1 MTAPSAFPPP
11 VEPGEF
17 VVEPSAPEDERLEV
31 GALFVGGG
39 PAGLA
44 GAIRLAQL
52 LGDDEALAERLGEVP
67 VAVVDKGAAPGAH
80 QLSGAVVVPDALQE
94 LFPDTPLEQIGGYQ
108 QPVEGEGVYFLT
120 RTQALRMPT
129 PPPFRN
135 HGNHVFS
142 LAQLTRWMSERAEE
156 LGVMVIP
163 ETAADRLLVS
173 DGVVRGV
180 RTGDKGRG
188 RQGEELGNFEP
199 GAELHAQQT
208 VLSEG
213 TQGHLA
219 MAAIERFGIESDP
232 QVWALGVKE
241 VWRVATPLTKIIH
254 TMGWPLRPGSMYQE
268 FGGSFIY
275 PMGPDH
281 LCIGFVA
288 GLDARDA
295 ELSVHDVLQ
304 EFKTHPFVRR
314 LLEGGER
321 VAWGAKTIPE
331 GGFWSLPSKLAV
343 PGAVLTGDSAGM
355 VNVPKLKGVHLAMR
369 SGMLAAEQIHGRL
382 TGSGAGDLAGAE
394 LSGYDSAVRESEIGR
409 DLKRSRNMKQPFHKG
424 FFAGGAIVNAM
435 ELTGGRL
442 PGGHWKNHADADA
455 HVFLGGRSATYPAP
469 DGSLTFDKLSS
480 VFISGN
486 KTRDDQPDHIRVE
499 RELPRVVAASYVNM
513 CPAAVYELPEG
524 TSLQGDPDEIVT
536 MHVNPS
542 NCVHC
547 GAITAKGGRLT
558 PPEGG
563 SGPEYT
569 QM

>member
-1 MTAPSAFPPP
+1 MIASSAFPPP
-11 VEPGEF
+11 VAEGEF
-17 VVEPSAPEDERLEV
+17 ILEPSAPEDERLEV

-39 PAGLA
+39 AAGMA

-52 LGDDEALAERLGEVP
+52 IGDDSELLERLGEVP
-67 VAVVDKGAAPGAH
+67 IAVVDKGATPGAH
-80 QLSGAVVVPDALQE
+80 QLSGAVVVPDSLEE
-94 LFPDTPLEQIGGYQ
+94 LFPGVELSAMGGYQ
-108 QPVEGEGVYFLT
+108 QAVEGEGVYLLT
-120 RTQALRMPT
+120 QTQALRLPT

-142 LAQLTRWMSERAEE
+142 LSQLVRWMREQAEE

-173 DGVVRGV
+173 DGTVRGV

-199 GAELHAQQT
+199 GSELHAQVT
-208 VLSEG
+208 VLAEG
-213 TQGHLA
+213 TQGHLS
-219 MAAIERFGIESDP
+219 MAAIEHFDIEADP

-241 VWRVATPLTKIIH
+241 VWKVATPLTKIIH
-254 TMGWPLRPGSMYQE
+254 SLGWPLRPGAMYQE

-275 PMGPDH
+275 PMGPEH
-281 LCIGFVA
+281 ICIGFVC

-295 ELSVHDVLQ
+295 ELSVHDILQ
-304 EFKTHPFVRR
+304 QFKTHPFMRR
-314 LLEGGER
+314 ILDGGER

-331 GGFWSLPSKLAV
+331 GGWWSLPSKLAV

-369 SGMLAAEQIHGRL
+369 SGMLAAEHIYARL
-382 TGSGAGDLAGAE
+382 KAGASLQE
-394 LSGYDSAVRESEIGR
+394 AALDSYDSAVRESEIGR
-409 DLKRSRNMKQPFHKG
+409 DLHRSRNMKQPFHKG
-424 FFAGGAIVNAM
+424 LYVGGALVNLM

-442 PGGHWKNHADADA
+442 PGGKWSNHSDADA
-455 HVFLGGRSATYPAP
+455 QVFMGGRSASYPAP
-469 DGSLTFDKLSS
+469 DGKLTFDKLSS
-480 VFISGN
+480 VFLSGN
-486 KTRDDQPDHIRVE
+486 QTRDDQPDHIRVQ
-499 RELPRVVAASYVNM
+499 RELPRQLAVNYVSM

-524 TSLQGDPDEIVT
+524 TPLHGDPDEIVT

-569 QM
+569 NM

>member
-1 MTAPSAFPPP
+1 MAKPADFPPP
-11 VEPGEF
+11 VSEGEF
-17 VVEPSAPEDERLEV
+17 VAAPEAPEDERLEV
-31 GALFVGGG
+31 GVLFVGGG

-52 LGDDEALAERLGEVP
+52 VNEREDLQERLGEVP
-67 VAVVDKGAAPGAH
+67 IAVVDKGATAGAH
-80 QLSGAVVVPDALQE
+80 QLSGAVVVPDALRE
-94 LFPDTPLEQIGGYQ
+94 LFPDVPLEEMGGYQ
-108 QPVEGEGVYFLT
+108 QPVEGEGVYLMT
-120 RTQALRMPT
+120 RRKALRLPT

-142 LAQLTRWMSERAEE
+142 LSQLTRWMSERAEE
-156 LGVMVIP
+156 LGVMIIP
-163 ETAADRLLVS
+163 ETAADRLLVE
-173 DGVVRGV
+173 DGVVKGV

-188 RQGEELGNFEP
+188 KEGEELGNFEP
-199 GAELHAQQT
+199 GAELHAQLT

-219 MAAIERFGIESDP
+219 TAAIAHFGLEADP

-241 VWRVATPLTKIIH
+241 VWKVAKPLDKIIH
-254 TMGWPLRPGSMYQE
+254 TLGWPLRTGAKFQE

-275 PMGPDH
+275 PMGPEH
-281 LCIGFVA
+281 ICIGFVT
-288 GLDARDA
+288 GLDTRDA
-295 ELSVHDVLQ
+295 EFSVHDVLQ
-304 EFKTHPFVRR
+304 EYKTHPFTRR

-331 GGFWSLPSKLAV
+331 GGWWSLPTKLAI
-343 PGAVLTGDSAGM
+343 PGAVIAGDRAGM

-369 SGMLAAEQIHGRL
+369 SGIIAATQAYVRL
-382 TGSGAGDLAGAE
+382 KAGTLEGAE
-394 LSGYDSAVRESEIGR
+394 LTGFDREVRTGQIGA
-409 DLKRSRNMKQPFHKG
+409 DLKRSRNMKQPIRKG
-424 FFAGGAIVNAM
+424 FFVGGAIVNAM
-435 ELTGGRL
+435 EATGGRF
-442 PGGHWKNHADADA
+442 PGKKWENHDDAEQDL
-455 HVFLGGRSATYPAP
+455 FLGGRSKSYPAP
-469 DGSLTFDKLSS
+469 DGKLTFDKLSS

-486 KTRDDQPDHIRVE
+486 KTRDDQPDHVRVE
-499 RELPRVVAASYVNM
+499 KQLPRSVAVGYVSM
-513 CPAAVYELPEG
+513 CPAAVYELAEG
-524 TSLQGDPDEIVT
+524 TAADGNPDEMVT

-569 QM
+569 NM

>member
-1 MTAPSAFPPP
+1 MIASSAFPPP
-11 VEPGEF
+11 VAEGEF
-17 VVEPSAPEDERLEV
+17 ILEPSAPEDERLEV

-39 PAGLA
+39 AAGMA

-52 LGDDEALAERLGEVP
+52 IGDDSELLERLGEVP
-67 VAVVDKGAAPGAH
+67 IAVVDKGATPGAH
-80 QLSGAVVVPDALQE
+80 QLSGAVVVPDSLEE
-94 LFPDTPLEQIGGYQ
+94 LFPGVELSAMGGYQ
-108 QPVEGEGVYFLT
+108 QAVEGEGVYLLT
-120 RTQALRMPT
+120 QTQALRLPT

-142 LAQLTRWMSERAEE
+142 LSQLVRWMGEQAEE

-173 DGVVRGV
+173 DGTVRGV

-199 GAELHAQQT
+199 GSELHAQVT
-208 VLSEG
+208 VLAEG
-213 TQGHLA
+213 TQGHLS
-219 MAAIERFGIESDP
+219 MAAIEHFDIEADP

-241 VWRVATPLTKIIH
+241 VWKVATPLTKIIH
-254 TMGWPLRPGSMYQE
+254 SLGWPLRPGAMYQE

-275 PMGPDH
+275 PMGPEH
-281 LCIGFVA
+281 ICIGFVC

-295 ELSVHDVLQ
+295 ELSVHDILQ
-304 EFKTHPFVRR
+304 QFKTHPFMRR
-314 LLEGGER
+314 ILDGGER

-331 GGFWSLPSKLAV
+331 GGWWSLPSKLAV

-369 SGMLAAEQIHGRL
+369 SGMLAAEHIYARL
-382 TGSGAGDLAGAE
+382 KAGASLQE
-394 LSGYDSAVRESEIGR
+394 AALDSYDSAVRESEIGR
-409 DLKRSRNMKQPFHKG
+409 DLHRSRNMKQPFHKG
-424 FFAGGAIVNAM
+424 LYVGGALVNLM

-442 PGGHWKNHADADA
+442 PGGKWSNHSDADA
-455 HVFLGGRSATYPAP
+455 QVFMGGRSASYPAP
-469 DGSLTFDKLSS
+469 DGKLTFDKLSS
-480 VFISGN
+480 VFLSGN
-486 KTRDDQPDHIRVE
+486 QTRDDQPDHIRVQ
-499 RELPRVVAASYVNM
+499 RELPRQLAVNYVSM

-524 TSLQGDPDEIVT
+524 TPLHGDPDEIVT

-569 QM
+569 NM

>member
-1 MTAPSAFPPP
+1 MAKPSDFPPP
-11 VEPGEF
+11 VTENEF
-17 VVEPSAPEDERLEV
+17 IMAPEAPEDERLEV
-31 GALFVGGG
+31 GVLFVGGG

-52 LGDDEALAERLGEVP
+52 MGDNEELMERLGDVP
-67 VAVVDKGAAPGAH
+67 IAVVDKGATLGAH
-80 QLSGAVVVPDALQE
+80 QLSGAVVNPGPLQE
-94 LFPDTPLEQIGGYQ
+94 LFPDQDLTKIDGYIG
-108 QPVEGEGVYFLT
+108 PVEGEAVYLMT
-120 RTQALRMPT
+120 KRNALRLPT

-135 HGNHVFS
+135 HGNHIFALS
-142 LAQLTRWMSERAEE
+142 KLTRWMSERAEE
-156 LGVMVIP
+156 LGVMLIP
-163 ETAADRLLVS
+163 ETAADRLLVQ
-173 DGVVRGV
+173 DGTILGV

-188 RQGEELGNFEP
+188 REGEELGNFEP
-199 GAELHAQQT
+199 GAELHAQLT

-219 MAAIERFGIESDP
+219 MAAIDHFDLEADP

-241 VWRVATPLTKIIH
+241 LWKVPKKLDKVIH
-254 TMGWPLRPGSMYQE
+254 TLGWPLRKGARWQE

-275 PMGPDH
+275 PMGDDQ
-281 LCIGFVA
+281 LCIGFVTA
-288 GLDARDA
+288 LDTTDA

-304 EFKTHPFVRR
+304 EFKTHPLIRKI
-314 LLEGGER
+314 LEGGER

-331 GGFWSLPSKLAV
+331 GGHWSLPRQLNV
-343 PGAVLTGDSAGM
+343 PGAVIAGDSAGM

-369 SGMLAAEQIHGRL
+369 AGMIAATQAYILVKADR
-382 TGSGAGDLAGAE
+382 LAGAS
-394 LSGYDSAVRESEIGR
+394 LTSYDIAVRTSEIGT
-409 DLKRSRNMKQPFHKG
+409 DLYRSRNMKQPFSKG
-424 FFAGGAIVNAM
+424 FFIGGAIANVM
-435 ELTGGRL
+435 EATGGKF
-442 PGGHWKNHADADA
+442 PGGKWTNHRDSD
-455 HVFLGGRSATYPAP
+455 HNLVLGGRSKTYPQP
-469 DGSLTFDKLSS
+469 DGKLTFDKLSS
-480 VFISGN
+480 VFLSGN

-499 RELPRVVAASYVNM
+499 RYLPRSVAVGYVSM

-524 TSLQGDPDEIVT
+524 VSAAGDPNEMVT

-569 QM
+569 MM